1 MTNTNTNTYTD
12 TAPRWLGP
20 VLVLASA
27 VLFSFSGVLTKAIDA
42 GSWTI
47 LTWRGLFG
55 GVGIAIYVWVRNSH
69 RPIREV
75 FRLGRHGWFI
85 ATVGAIGSVTF
96 IVSSSPAP
104 SNQTLAPSKASDL
117 VWKLPVAFE

>member
-1 MTNTNTNTYTD
+1 MTNTNTNTNTD

-55 GVGIAIYVWVRNSH
+55 GVGIAIYVWVRNRAPQRRTQLIGRQKIGLLLHEPRCIMRASLV
-69 RPIREV
+69 RVRSS
-75 FRLGRHGWFI
+75 RLRRKKRTGGCC
-85 ATVGAIGSVTF
+85 A
-96 IVSSSPAP
+96 
-104 SNQTLAPSKASDL
+104 Q
-117 VWKLPVAFE
+117 